1 MAGFADYSSY
11 MLKVPYKWISWT
23 VNITAISQANFLISI
38 SSSTIN
44 TLTSPSMSSVP
55 ITLSPVAIS
64 SNTIS
69 ESELS
74 SKLDVFVDTNTYS
87 NYNLVVNSISYL
99 PITLWWVA
107 SSSTTVTGVLSAWN
121 GNPIPTFVSLD
132 SASQQLIVNT
142 TGLATGSTAISYWFG
157 IIYFMLLI
165 WWLSYIKICLQR
177 KIENSTIDFCR
188 FILFDKL
195 LNS

>member
-1 MAGFADYSSY
+1 MIINIVILFSFSILMAGFADYSSY

-142 TGLATGSTAISYWFG
+142 TGLATGSSYSFD
-157 IIYFMLLI
+157 
-165 WWLSYIKICLQR
+165 IKISITGADSSFW
-177 KIENSTIDFCR
+177 K
-188 FILFDKL
+188 
-195 LNS
+195 